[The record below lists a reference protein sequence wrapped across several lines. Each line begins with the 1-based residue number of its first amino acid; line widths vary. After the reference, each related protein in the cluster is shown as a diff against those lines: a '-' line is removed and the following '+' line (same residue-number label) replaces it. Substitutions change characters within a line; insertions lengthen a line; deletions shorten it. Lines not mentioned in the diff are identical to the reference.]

1 VRKINRKINYFRLLF
16 VKAEDFVKLSVLQ
29 FEQLSLIFK
38 LVKVFLKI
46 KIVLFKLENL
56 NLEGS
61 FQIANAFIELLL
73 SREEHFYFLLESVL
87 IRDKDA
93 PFTDVIQLKRAYLEQ
108 LSFNLCLLLLT
119 ENQQLLE
126 LGSIGFKVRLDII

>member
-1 VRKINRKINYFRLLF
+1 VRKINRKINYFSLLF

-38 LVKVFLKI
+38 LVKIFLKI

-56 NLEGS
+56 NLEIT
-61 FQIANAFIELLL
+61 FQIANAFIQLLL

-87 IRDKDA
+87 IRDKDT

-108 LSFNLCLLLLT
+108 MTFNLCLLLLT
-119 ENQQLLE
+119 ENQQLFE
-126 LGSIGFKVRLDII
+126 LGSIGFKVRLDIL